1 MSSLFKM
8 DKDLIKNKE
17 KSMLKNKIPTNFS
30 LPKNNGLIYKKNIL
44 SSIKD
49 IPINTN
55 NFNMSYSFLKNLKI
69 PNFGNNKSNP
79 SSTTLS
85 TNSTPLKI
93 PLKEKNDSNKENS
106 NTKNKL
112 NEYQFHELIIKI
124 NETFLKIQ
132 KLCLQNI
139 SCYNECILWIEQ
151 FKSIYENFIEFYKD
165 NEFFDLIK
173 YTLLIMF
180 FSIIIIY
187 DIVNQNKQKFFFD
200 NIKNI
205 LNIHLLMSE
214 SIYNNSFNNPNIN
227 HKDEEQ
233 VLMIS
238 YKDISNRIFKII
250 TQYQRLNLKNF
261 QILFISF
268 RKLRNENYDSLYDFF
283 VKRIKN
289 LKHQENKI
297 QNNLYDYSSNSNINN
312 QIIFE
317 QNINKKYIYPEN
329 NKKEELN
336 SLPDNEKTINK
347 TQINNIINK
356 SIKNNNNIDIINVNN
371 SVNIDTTN
379 INNLINTNTI
389 NINNSM
395 NNNLID
401 NSINNNIINDSIN
414 NNSINNSFNNNIMNE
429 SINNNLIN
437 NSINNNIMNN
447 TMNNNI
453 INMNNTIN
461 TNTINTN
468 INNISIN
475 TNTIST
481 ENNLNLTFQP
491 QIKETNNL
499 TTIGGMGTFINNSN
513 NYFYFRKPINMQK
526 TINSQMKGYQLNHH
540 FNNLKFT
547 NVKQN
552 SNQTINSN
560 MNTNTYANTNR
571 SINTNTINTY
581 NNYTHN
587 QQFNYP
593 TSTPLRLL
601 PKPSQP
607 IYKNDYYIQND
618 PRLIIQETIKKPEE
632 ENESIFA
639 RFNRIK
645 NISQNKNNSVQKD
658 NTIIKKNLENSN
670 NKSNNNLNK
679 NKNNNK
685 NNDNNNNN
693 FDNIITVTIDN
704 KTTDKKILSSNKGKI
719 DITNLK
725 LNNIKKDQ
733 INYNNTP
740 LIPFEPKKPYSLV
753 LDLDETLI
761 HVPKGKN
768 EFILRPGLREFLH
781 SLIPYYELI
790 VFTTGIKEYA
800 DQIINFIEKDEKYF
814 SYRLYRES
822 ATFLNEQ
829 YYKDLNKLGRDLKK
843 IIIVDDKQINMK
855 LQEENGIII
864 KPFIT
869 ENEEGKNDF
878 ILYDLIN
885 ILTKIAKDKPNDIR
899 ESLKKYKNEIYNKI
913 SNN

>member
-1 MSSLFKM
+1 
-8 DKDLIKNKE
+8 
-17 KSMLKNKIPTNFS
+17 
-30 LPKNNGLIYKKNIL
+30 
-44 SSIKD
+44 
-49 IPINTN
+49 
-55 NFNMSYSFLKNLKI
+55 
-69 PNFGNNKSNP
+69 
-79 SSTTLS
+79 
-85 TNSTPLKI
+85 
-93 PLKEKNDSNKENS
+93 
-106 NTKNKL
+106 
-112 NEYQFHELIIKI
+112 
-124 NETFLKIQ
+124 
-132 KLCLQNI
+132 
-139 SCYNECILWIEQ
+139 
-151 FKSIYENFIEFYKD
+151 
-165 NEFFDLIK
+165 
-173 YTLLIMF
+173 
-180 FSIIIIY
+180 
-187 DIVNQNKQKFFFD
+187 
-200 NIKNI
+200 
-205 LNIHLLMSE
+205 
-214 SIYNNSFNNPNIN
+214 
-227 HKDEEQ
+227 
-233 VLMIS
+233 
-238 YKDISNRIFKII
+238 
-250 TQYQRLNLKNF
+250 
-261 QILFISF
+261 
-268 RKLRNENYDSLYDFF
+268 
-283 VKRIKN
+283 
-289 LKHQENKI
+289 
-297 QNNLYDYSSNSNINN
+297 
-312 QIIFE
+312 
-317 QNINKKYIYPEN
+317 
-329 NKKEELN
+329 
-336 SLPDNEKTINK
+336 
-347 TQINNIINK
+347 
-356 SIKNNNNIDIINVNN
+356 
-371 SVNIDTTN
+371 
-379 INNLINTNTI
+379 
-389 NINNSM
+389 
-395 NNNLID
+395 
-401 NSINNNIINDSIN
+401 
-414 NNSINNSFNNNIMNE
+414 MNE

-645 NISQNKNNSVQKD
+645 NISQNKNNSLQKD

-670 NKSNNNLNK
+670 NKSNNNL

-704 KTTDKKILSSNKGKI
+704 KTTDKKISSSNKGKI

-733 INYNNTP
+733 INYKNTP

-790 VFTTGIKEYA
+790 VFTTGIKEYV

-843 IIIVDDKQINMK
+843 IIIVDDKEINME

-869 ENEEGKNDF
+869 ENDEGKNDI
-878 ILYDLIN
+878 ILFELIN
-885 ILTKIAKDKPNDIR
+885 ILVRIAKDKPDDIR
-899 ESLKKYKNEIYNKI
+899 KSLKIYRNEIYRKI
-913 SNN
+913 SND

>member
-1 MSSLFKM
+1 MSSSFKM
-8 DKDLIKNKE
+8 DKDFIKNKE
-17 KSMLKNKIPTNFS
+17 KNMFKNKTPNNFS
-30 LPKNNGLIYKKNIL
+30 LPKNSGLIYKKNIL

-55 NFNMSYSFLKNLKI
+55 NFNVSYSFLKNFKL

-79 SSTTLS
+79 SSTSLS

-93 PLKEKNDSNKENS
+93 PLKENNDSNKENS
-106 NTKNKL
+106 NNKNKL
-112 NEYQFHELIIKI
+112 NEYQFHQLLTNI

-132 KLCLQNI
+132 KLYLQNI
-139 SCYNECILWIEQ
+139 PCYNECILWIEQ
-151 FKSIYENFIEFYKD
+151 FRNIYENCIEIYKN
-165 NEFFDLIK
+165 NEFFDSIK

-214 SIYNNSFNNPNIN
+214 SIYNNSFNNPHIN

-250 TQYQRLNLKNF
+250 TQYQRMNLKNF
-261 QILFISF
+261 QILFIIF
-268 RKLRNENYDSLYDFF
+268 RKLRNENYDSLYEFF
-283 VKRIKN
+283 IKRIKN
-289 LKHQENKI
+289 LKHQENII
-297 QNNLYDYSSNSNINN
+297 QNSLNDNTNNSVNNNRILYD
-312 QIIFE
+312 
-317 QNINKKYIYPEN
+317 QNMNKQYNYPEN
-329 NKKEELN
+329 NKNEHLN
-336 SLPDNEKTINK
+336 PFSENEKPINK
-347 TQINNIINK
+347 TQINNNNLINK
-356 SIKNNNNIDIINVNN
+356 SIKQDIINVNN
-371 SVNIDTTN
+371 SVNMD
-379 INNLINTNTI
+379 TI
-389 NINNSM
+389 NINHSI
-395 NNNLID
+395 NNNTNNITHSINYIKD
-401 NSINNNIINDSIN
+401 NSINNNIMNDSIN
-414 NNSINNSFNNNIMNE
+414 NTINNSINNNIMND

-447 TMNNNI
+447 SINNNI
-453 INMNNTIN
+453 MNMNNTIN

-499 TTIGGMGTFINNSN
+499 TTIGGMGTFINNAN
-513 NYFYFRKPINMQK
+513 NYFYFRKPISMQK
-526 TINSQMKGYQLNHH
+526 TINSQIKGYQLNHH
-540 FNNLKFT
+540 FNYSKFT
-547 NVKQN
+547 NLKQN
-552 SNQTINSN
+552 SNQNVNLN
-560 MNTNTYANTNR
+560 MNTNTYSNTNR
-571 SINTNTINTY
+571 NTNINTNTINPY
-581 NNYTHN
+581 NNYTHT
-587 QQFNYP
+587 QQPFNYP
-593 TSTPLRLL
+593 TSTPLRLM

-645 NISQNKNNSVQKD
+645 NNSRHKYNSVQKD
-658 NTIIKKNLENSN
+658 NTIIKKNLENTD
-670 NKSNNNLNK
+670 NKSNNNTK
-679 NKNNNK
+679 ENNDN

-693 FDNIITVTIDN
+693 YNNIITVTIDN
-704 KTTDKKILSSNKGKI
+704 KTTNKQNESSNIGKI

-725 LNNIKKDQ
+725 INNSKKEE
-733 INYNNTP
+733 INYKTIP
-740 LIPFEPKKPYSLV
+740 LIPFQPNKPYSLV

-790 VFTTGIKEYA
+790 VFTIGIKEYA

-843 IIIVDDKQINMK
+843 IIIVDDKQINIK

-869 ENEEGKNDF
+869 EDEGGKNDF

-885 ILTKIAKDKPNDIR
+885 ILTKIAKEKPNDIR
-899 ESLKKYKNEIYNKI
+899 ESLKKYKKEIQNKI

>member
-1 MSSLFKM
+1 MSSSFKM
-8 DKDLIKNKE
+8 DKDLMKNKE
-17 KSMLKNKIPTNFS
+17 KNMLKFKTPNNFS
-30 LPKNNGLIYKKNIL
+30 LPKNSGLIYKKNIL

-49 IPINTN
+49 IAINTN
-55 NFNMSYSFLKNLKI
+55 NFNIGYSFLKNFKL

-79 SSTTLS
+79 SSTSLS
-85 TNSTPLKI
+85 TNSTPLKL
-93 PLKEKNDSNKENS
+93 PLKENNDSNKENS
-106 NTKNKL
+106 NKKNKL
-112 NEYQFHELIIKI
+112 SEYQLQRLINNI
-124 NETFLKIQ
+124 NDTFLKIQ
-132 KLCLQNI
+132 KLYLQNS

-151 FKSIYENFIEFYKD
+151 FKNIYEHFIEIYKD
-165 NEFFDLIK
+165 NEFFESIK
-173 YTLLIMF
+173 FTLLIMF
-180 FSIIIIY
+180 FSIIILY

-261 QILFISF
+261 QILFLSF
-268 RKLRNENYDSLYDFF
+268 RKLRNENYDSLYNFF
-283 VKRIKN
+283 IKRIKN
-289 LKHQENKI
+289 LKHQENII
-297 QNNLYDYSSNSNINN
+297 QNNINDNLSNSEINKK
-312 QIIFE
+312 IIFD
-317 QNINKKYIYPEN
+317 QNINKKYNYPEN
-329 NKKEELN
+329 IEKKEFSE
-336 SLPDNEKTINK
+336 NEKIINN
-347 TQINNIINK
+347 TQINNNFINQ
-356 SIKNNNNIDIINVNN
+356 SIKNEIINVNN
-371 SVNIDTTN
+371 SVNMDNIN
-379 INNLINTNTI
+379 INNLMNTNII
-389 NINNSM
+389 NINNPI
-395 NNNLID
+395 NNNIKD
-401 NSINNNIINDSIN
+401 NSINNNIMNDSIN
-414 NNSINNSFNNNIMNE
+414 NT
-429 SINNNLIN
+429 IN
-437 NSINNNIMNN
+437 NSINNNIMNDSI
-447 TMNNNI
+447 NNNI
-453 INMNNTIN
+453 MNMNNTIN

-499 TTIGGMGTFINNSN
+499 STIGGMGTFINNSN

-526 TINSQMKGYQLNHH
+526 TINSQMKGYQSNHH
-540 FNNLKFT
+540 FNYSTFSNL
-547 NVKQN
+547 KQN
-552 SNQTINSN
+552 SNQNVNLN

-571 SINTNTINTY
+571 NINTNTINPY
-581 NNYTHN
+581 NNNTHS
-587 QQFNYP
+587 QQPFNYP
-593 TSTPLRLL
+593 ISTPLRLM
-601 PKPSQP
+601 PKTSQP

-645 NISQNKNNSVQKD
+645 NNSRPKYNSVQKD
-658 NTIIKKNLENSN
+658 NTIIKKNLENTN
-670 NKSNNNLNK
+670 NKSNNNTNE
-679 NKNNNK
+679 NIDNNNK

-693 FDNIITVTIDN
+693 NNNKNNNNIITVTTDN
-704 KTTDKKILSSNKGKI
+704 KTTNKKIESSNIGKI
-719 DITNLK
+719 DITNIK
-725 LNNIKKDQ
+725 LNNIKKEQ
-733 INYNNTP
+733 INYQTIP
-740 LIPFEPKKPYSLV
+740 LIPFQPQKPYSLV

-790 VFTTGIKEYA
+790 VFTIGIKEYA

-843 IIIVDDKQINMK
+843 IIIVDDKQINIK

-869 ENEEGKNDF
+869 EDEGGKKDF

-885 ILTKIAKDKPNDIR
+885 ILIKIAKEKPNDIR
-899 ESLKKYKNEIYNKI
+899 ECLKKYKNEIYNKI

>member
-1 MSSLFKM
+1 MSSSFKM
-8 DKDLIKNKE
+8 DKDFIKNKE
-17 KSMLKNKIPTNFS
+17 KNMFKNKTPNNFS
-30 LPKNNGLIYKKNIL
+30 LPKNSGLIYKKNIL

-55 NFNMSYSFLKNLKI
+55 NFNVSYSFLKNFKL

-79 SSTTLS
+79 SSTSLS

-93 PLKEKNDSNKENS
+93 PLKENNDSNKENS
-106 NTKNKL
+106 NNKIKL
-112 NEYQFHELIIKI
+112 NEYQFHQLLTNI

-132 KLCLQNI
+132 KLYLQNI
-139 SCYNECILWIEQ
+139 PCYNECILWIEQ
-151 FKSIYENFIEFYKD
+151 FRNIYENCIEIYKN
-165 NEFFDLIK
+165 NEFFDSIK

-214 SIYNNSFNNPNIN
+214 SIYNNSFNNPHIN

-250 TQYQRLNLKNF
+250 TQYQRMNLKNF
-261 QILFISF
+261 QILFIIF
-268 RKLRNENYDSLYDFF
+268 RKLRNENYDSLYEFF
-283 VKRIKN
+283 IKRIKN
-289 LKHQENKI
+289 LKHQENII
-297 QNNLYDYSSNSNINN
+297 QNSLNDNTNNSVNNNRILYD
-312 QIIFE
+312 
-317 QNINKKYIYPEN
+317 QNMNKQYNYPEN
-329 NKKEELN
+329 NKNEHLN
-336 SLPDNEKTINK
+336 PFSENEKPINK
-347 TQINNIINK
+347 TQINNNNLINK
-356 SIKNNNNIDIINVNN
+356 SIKQDIINVNN
-371 SVNIDTTN
+371 SVNMD
-379 INNLINTNTI
+379 TI
-389 NINNSM
+389 NINHSI
-395 NNNLID
+395 NNNTNNITHSINYIKD
-401 NSINNNIINDSIN
+401 NSINNNIMNDSIN
-414 NNSINNSFNNNIMNE
+414 NTINNSINNNIMND

-447 TMNNNI
+447 SINNNI
-453 INMNNTIN
+453 MNMNNTIN

-499 TTIGGMGTFINNSN
+499 TTIGGMGTFINNAN
-513 NYFYFRKPINMQK
+513 NYFYFRKPISMQK
-526 TINSQMKGYQLNHH
+526 TINSQIKGYQLNHH
-540 FNNLKFT
+540 FNYSKFT
-547 NVKQN
+547 NLKQN
-552 SNQTINSN
+552 SNQNVNLN
-560 MNTNTYANTNR
+560 MNTNTYSNTNR
-571 SINTNTINTY
+571 NTNINTNTINPY
-581 NNYTHN
+581 NNYTHT
-587 QQFNYP
+587 QQPFNYP
-593 TSTPLRLL
+593 TSTPLRLM

-645 NISQNKNNSVQKD
+645 NNSRHKYNSVQKD
-658 NTIIKKNLENSN
+658 NTIIKKNLENTD
-670 NKSNNNLNK
+670 NKSNNNTK
-679 NKNNNK
+679 ENNDN

-693 FDNIITVTIDN
+693 YNNIITVTIDN
-704 KTTDKKILSSNKGKI
+704 KTTNKQNESSNIGKI

-725 LNNIKKDQ
+725 INNSKKEE
-733 INYNNTP
+733 INYKTIP
-740 LIPFEPKKPYSLV
+740 LIPFQPNKPYSLV

-790 VFTTGIKEYA
+790 VFTIGIKEYA

-843 IIIVDDKQINMK
+843 IIIVDDKQINIK

-869 ENEEGKNDF
+869 EDEGGKNDF

-885 ILTKIAKDKPNDIR
+885 ILTKIAKEKPNDIR
-899 ESLKKYKNEIYNKI
+899 ESLKKYNNEIQNKI